1 MSGLN
6 WWIMIGGFSAL
17 VLLVVYM
24 GYRKVAAGRRGIL
37 LASDTL
43 DRILALDNRQLAL
56 VLAYV
61 VDFRN
66 RLVREKE
73 IDLFHPKKALRCFPD
88 ILKDLEGIGKEE
100 AAESESLTHLMSC
113 VWYVTLMAQMD
124 ASCSPLANDIWKTL
138 HNAHHDVPA
147 VVAGVN
153 GDDGEAL
160 DVDGYN
166 TVPGPY
172 AEVCDTL

>member
-6 WWIMIGGFSAL
+6 WWVMIGGFSVL
-17 VLLVVYM
+17 VLLVVHM

-43 DRILALDNRQLAL
+43 DRILALDSRQLAL
-56 VLAYV
+56 VLAHV

-66 RLVREKE
+66 RLVRERQ
-73 IDLFHPKKALRCFPD
+73 IDLFYPKKALRCFPD
-88 ILKDLEGIGKEE
+88 ILKDLEAIGKEE
-100 AAESESLTHLMSC
+100 AAESGSMASLMSC

-124 ASCSPLANDIWKTL
+124 TSCSPLASDIWKTL
-138 HNAHHDVPA
+138 HDAHHDVPA
-147 VVAGVN
+147 VVAGMN
-153 GDDGEAL
+153 GRDGKPL

-172 AEVCDTL
+172 ADVCCTP